1 MVQSHTSLDRSAA
14 YDMVARNTASEEKML
29 QRLPVTAIGVISGT
43 SMDGIDV
50 SVVETDGDSLVHP
63 GPGRTFP
70 YPEDLR
76 RTLQGLIAEPARAQS
91 EALEDLDRAVTEAHI
106 GAIRRFMDEAGIA
119 PDAVSLIGF
128 HGQTVYHRPEVRFTR
143 QLGQGSR
150 VARELGID
158 TVDRFRHA
166 DVASGGE
173 GAPFVPLYH
182 RALASKLPQPIM
194 ILNLGGVGNVTYID
208 GDVVIAFDTGPASA
222 LLDDFILRRRGLGFD
237 ENGQLAASGRPDE
250 ALVAEFMHNPFFDR
264 PAPKSL
270 DRQDFHAR
278 AKGVEA
284 LSDADGAATLAAFT
298 IESVAASLR
307 HVPRAPQR
315 WLVTGGGRRNG
326 HFMNRLRERLGVA
339 VDPVESVG
347 WDGDF
352 LEAQAFAYLA
362 VRSTLGLP
370 LSLPTTTGVPHPM
383 PGGELH
389 RAA

>member
-1 MVQSHTSLDRSAA
+1 MS
-14 YDMVARNTASEEKML
+14 
-29 QRLPVTAIGVISGT
+29 QRPIVKAIGAISGT

-50 SVVETDGDSLVHP
+50 SIVETDGDTVVKP
-63 GPGRTFP
+63 GPGQTFS
-70 YPEDLR
+70 YPEGLR
-76 RTLQGLIAEPARAQS
+76 RTLQALIAEPARAQS
-91 EALEDLDRAVTEAHI
+91 EPLEDLERQVTEAHI
-106 GAIRRFMDEAGIA
+106 DAIRRFMTEATIA
-119 PDAVSLIGF
+119 AGDVSLVGF

-143 QLGQGSR
+143 QLGLGEK
-150 VARELGID
+150 VAEALGID
-158 TVDRFRHA
+158 TVYRFRHA

-182 RALASKLPQPIM
+182 RALASKLTQPVM

-208 GDVVIAFDTGPASA
+208 GDTVIAFDTGPASA
-222 LLDDFILRRRGLGFD
+222 LLDDFVLRRRGLSFD
-237 ENGQLAASGRPDE
+237 ENGQLAASGKADA
-250 ALVAEFMHNPFFDR
+250 ALVAGFMTNPYFDR

-278 AKGVEA
+278 ARGAEA
-284 LSDADGAATLAAFT
+284 LSDADGAATLAEFT
-298 IESVAASLR
+298 IQSVIGALR

-315 WLVTGGGRRNG
+315 WLVTGGGRRNA
-326 HFMNRLRERLGVA
+326 HFMKRLHEELGVA
-339 VDPVESVG
+339 VEPVEAVG
-347 WDGDF
+347 WNGDF
-352 LEAQAFAYLA
+352 LEAQAFGYLA

>member
-1 MVQSHTSLDRSAA
+1 MVWSGKSWIHPEESMLRTS
-14 YDMVARNTASEEKML
+14 
-29 QRLPVTAIGVISGT
+29 PVKAIGVISGT

-50 SVVETDGDSLVHP
+50 SIVETDGDTVVNP
-63 GPGRTFP
+63 GPGRTFS
-70 YPEDLR
+70 YPDDLR
-76 RTLQGLIAEPARAQS
+76 RRLQDLIAEPTRAQS
-91 EALEDLDRAVTEAHI
+91 EPLAELDQAVTHAHI
-106 GAIRRFMDEAGIA
+106 EAIRRFMAEADISA
-119 PDAVSLIGF
+119 KDVSLIGF
-128 HGQTVYHRPEVRFTR
+128 HGQTVYHRPEIRFTR
-143 QLGQGSR
+143 QLGVGAR

-182 RALASKLPQPIM
+182 RALASDLAQPVM

-222 LLDDFILRRRGLGFD
+222 LLDDFVLRRRGLSYD
-237 ENGQLAASGRPDE
+237 ENGQLAASGVAD
-250 ALVAEFMHNPFFDR
+250 ASLVAEFMSNPFFDR

-278 AKGVEA
+278 AKSVEA
-284 LSDADGAATLAAFT
+284 LSDENGAATLAAFT
-298 IESVAASLR
+298 IESVIAALR
-307 HVPRAPQR
+307 HVPQEPQR
-315 WLVTGGGRRNG
+315 WLVTGGGRRNA
-326 HFMNRLRERLGVA
+326 HFMERLRERLGVS
-339 VDPVESVG
+339 VDPVEAVG
-347 WDGDF
+347 WNGDF
-352 LEAQAFAYLA
+352 LEAQAFGYLA
-362 VRSTLGLP
+362 VRSTRGLP

>member
-1 MVQSHTSLDRSAA
+1 MSQGS
-14 YDMVARNTASEEKML
+14 
-29 QRLPVTAIGVISGT
+29 PVKAIGVISGT

-50 SVVETDGDSLVHP
+50 SIVETDGDTVVTP
-63 GPGRTFP
+63 GPGRTFS
-70 YPEDLR
+70 YPDDLR
-76 RTLQGLIAEPARAQS
+76 SRLQDLIAEPARAQS
-91 EALEDLDRAVTEAHI
+91 EPLEDLDQAVTNAHVA
-106 GAIRRFMDEAGIA
+106 AIRRFMDETGTS
-119 PDAVSLIGF
+119 PDEVSLIGF
-128 HGQTVYHRPEVRFTR
+128 HGQTVYHRPEIRFTR
-143 QLGQGSR
+143 QLGAGRR
-150 VARELGID
+150 VAQELGID

-182 RALASKLPQPIM
+182 RALASPLEQPVM

-208 GDVVIAFDTGPASA
+208 GDTVIAFDTGPASA
-222 LLDDFILRRRGLGFD
+222 LLDDFVLRRRGQSYD
-237 ENGQLAASGRPDE
+237 ENGRLAASGTAD
-250 ALVAEFMHNPFFDR
+250 AKLVEEFMTNPFFDR

-284 LSDADGAATLAAFT
+284 LPDPDGAATLAEFT
-298 IESVAASLR
+298 IESVVAALR
-307 HVPRAPQR
+307 HVPRRPLR
-315 WLVTGGGRRNG
+315 WLVTGGGRRNA
-326 HFMNRLRERLGVA
+326 HFMNRLRARLGVS
-339 VDPVESVG
+339 VEPVETVG

-352 LEAQAFAYLA
+352 LEAQAFGYLA
-362 VRSTLGLP
+362 VRSVKGLP

>member
-1 MVQSHTSLDRSAA
+1 M
-14 YDMVARNTASEEKML
+14 ARRPPLK
-29 QRLPVTAIGVISGT
+29 AIGAISGT

-50 SVVETDGDSLVHP
+50 SIVETDGEAFVKP
-63 GPGRTFP
+63 GPGRTFS
-70 YPEDLR
+70 YPAELR
-76 RTLQGLIAEPARAQS
+76 RSLQDLIAQPERAQS
-91 EALEDLDRAVTEAHI
+91 EPLEDLERAVTRAHI
-106 GAIRRFMDEAGIA
+106 DAIRRFMEETDTSSK
-119 PDAVSLIGF
+119 DVSLVGF
-128 HGQTVYHRPEVRFTR
+128 HGQTVYHRPELRFTR
-143 QLGQGSR
+143 QLGIGAM

-158 TVDRFRHA
+158 TVSRFRHA

-182 RALASKLPQPIM
+182 RALASRLPQPVM

-208 GDVVIAFDTGPASA
+208 GEMVIAFDTGPASA
-222 LLDDFILRRRGLGFD
+222 LLDDFVLRRRGLSFD
-237 ENGQLAASGRPDE
+237 ENGKLAASGTVSEP
-250 ALVAEFMHNPFFDR
+250 LVAEFMSNPFFGR

-278 AKGVEA
+278 AKSVET
-284 LSDADGAATLAAFT
+284 LSDEDGAATLAAFT
-298 IESVAASLR
+298 IESTVAALR

-315 WLVTGGGRRNG
+315 WLVTGGGRLNA
-326 HFMNRLRERLGVA
+326 HFMRRLHERLSVP
-339 VDPVESVG
+339 VDPVEAVG
-347 WDGDF
+347 WNGDF
-352 LEAQAFAYLA
+352 LEAQAFGYLA

>member
-1 MVQSHTSLDRSAA
+1 MA
-14 YDMVARNTASEEKML
+14 
-29 QRLPVTAIGVISGT
+29 QRPPLKAIGAISGT

-50 SVVETDGDSLVHP
+50 SIVETDGEAFVRP

-70 YPEDLR
+70 YPAELR
-76 RTLQGLIAEPARAQS
+76 RTLLDLIARPERAQS
-91 EALEDLDRAVTEAHI
+91 EPLEDLERAVTRAHVD
-106 GAIRRFMDEAGIA
+106 AIRRFMDETGILSKN
-119 PDAVSLIGF
+119 VSLVGF
-128 HGQTVYHRPEVRFTR
+128 HGQTVYHRPEFRFTR
-143 QLGQGSR
+143 QLGIGDM
-150 VARELGID
+150 VARELGVD
-158 TVDRFRHA
+158 TVSRFRHA

-182 RALASKLPQPIM
+182 RALASRLPQPVM

-208 GDVVIAFDTGPASA
+208 GETVIAFDTGPASA
-222 LLDDFILRRRGLGFD
+222 LLDDFVLRRRGLSFD
-237 ENGQLAASGRPDE
+237 ENGKLAASGTVNEP
-250 ALVAEFMHNPFFDR
+250 LVAEFMSNPFFDR

-278 AKGVEA
+278 AKGVEI
-284 LSDADGAATLAAFT
+284 LSDEDGAATLAAFT
-298 IESVAASLR
+298 IESTAAALR

-315 WLVTGGGRRNG
+315 WLVTGGGRLNA
-326 HFMNRLRERLGVA
+326 HFMRRLHERLGVP

-347 WDGDF
+347 WNGDF
-352 LEAQAFAYLA
+352 LEAQAFGYLA

>member
-1 MVQSHTSLDRSAA
+1 MSQGS
-14 YDMVARNTASEEKML
+14 
-29 QRLPVTAIGVISGT
+29 PVKAIGVISGT

-50 SVVETDGDSLVHP
+50 SIVETDGDTVVTP
-63 GPGRTFP
+63 GPGRTFS
-70 YPEDLR
+70 YPDDLR
-76 RTLQGLIAEPARAQS
+76 RRLQDLIAEPARAQS
-91 EALEDLDRAVTEAHI
+91 EPLEDLDQAVTNAHVA
-106 GAIRRFMDEAGIA
+106 AIRRFMDETGTSA
-119 PDAVSLIGF
+119 DEVSLIGF
-128 HGQTVYHRPEVRFTR
+128 HGQTVYHRPEIRFTR
-143 QLGQGSR
+143 QLGAGRR
-150 VARELGID
+150 VAQELGID

-182 RALASKLPQPIM
+182 RALASRLEQPVM

-208 GDVVIAFDTGPASA
+208 RDTVIAFDTGPASA
-222 LLDDFILRRRGLGFD
+222 LLDDFVLRRRGISYD
-237 ENGQLAASGRPDE
+237 ENGRLAASGTAD
-250 ALVAEFMHNPFFDR
+250 AKLVAEFMTNPFFDR

-284 LSDADGAATLAAFT
+284 LPDADGAATLAEFT
-298 IESVAASLR
+298 IESVVAALR
-307 HVPRAPQR
+307 HVPRRPLR
-315 WLVTGGGRRNG
+315 WLVTGGGRRNA
-326 HFMNRLRERLGVA
+326 HFMNRLRARLGVS
-339 VDPVESVG
+339 VEPVETVG

-352 LEAQAFAYLA
+352 LEAQAFGYLA
-362 VRSTLGLP
+362 VRSVKGLP

>member
-1 MVQSHTSLDRSAA
+1 MSQRSPL
-14 YDMVARNTASEEKML
+14 K
-29 QRLPVTAIGVISGT
+29 AIGVISGT

-50 SVVETDGDSLVHP
+50 SIVETDGDTLVRP
-63 GPGRTFP
+63 GAGNTFS
-70 YPEDLR
+70 YPADLR
-76 RTLQGLIAEPARAQS
+76 KTLQGLIAEPTRAQS
-91 EALEDLDRAVTEAHI
+91 EPLEDLEQAVTQAHV
-106 GAIRRFMDEAGIA
+106 GAIRRFMQDEGIA
-119 PDAVSLIGF
+119 AEDVSLIGF

-143 QLGQGSR
+143 QLGIGAV

-182 RALASKLPQPIM
+182 RALASSLDQPIM

-208 GDVVIAFDTGPASA
+208 GDAVIAFDTGPASA
-222 LLDDFILRRRGLGFD
+222 LLDDFILRRRGLSFD
-237 ENGQLAASGRPDE
+237 ENGQLAASGKADR
-250 ALVAEFMHNPFFDR
+250 ALVDAFMRNPFFDR

-278 AKGVEA
+278 AKSVET
-284 LSDADGAATLAAFT
+284 LSDQDGAATLAEFT
-298 IESVAASLR
+298 IESVLASLR
-307 HVPRAPQR
+307 HVPSKPQR
-315 WLVTGGGRRNG
+315 WLVTGGGRRNA
-326 HFMNRLRERLGVA
+326 HFMKHLHARLGVA
-339 VDPVESVG
+339 VDPVEAVG
-347 WDGDF
+347 WNGDF
-352 LEAQAFAYLA
+352 LEAQAFGYLA